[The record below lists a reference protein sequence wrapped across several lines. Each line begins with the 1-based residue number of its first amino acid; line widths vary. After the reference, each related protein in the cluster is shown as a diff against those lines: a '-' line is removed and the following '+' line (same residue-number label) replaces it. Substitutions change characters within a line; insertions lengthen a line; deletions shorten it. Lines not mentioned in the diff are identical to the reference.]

1 MLLSKFGE
9 ICRTISGL
17 FSRPGSS
24 TGSVLP
30 SSSGASSASSTSSE
44 SLPKQDDR
52 QRTGTAGLS
61 LIKHYEGCRL
71 EAYQDIVG
79 IWTIGYGDTENVQPG
94 LVITQAEAEERLRNR
109 LARDFEPSV
118 RQRLTRLATQYQF
131 DAMVSLAY
139 NIGAIAFANS
149 TLVRL
154 FNAGDIQLAADQ
166 FPRWDKA
173 GGKSVKGLRRR
184 RAAERALYLGE
195 PVDKAISIGDK
206 TP

>member
-1 MLLSKFGE
+1 M
-9 ICRTISGL
+9 
-17 FSRPGSS
+17 
-24 TGSVLP
+24 
-30 SSSGASSASSTSSE
+30 
-44 SLPKQDDR
+44 
-52 QRTGTAGLS
+52 
-61 LIKHYEGCRL
+61 KHYEGCRL
-71 EAYQDIVG
+71 EAYRDIVG

-94 LVITQAEAEERLRNR
+94 MAITQEEAEKRLRNR

-118 RQRLTRLATQYQF
+118 RQCLTRVATQYQF

-154 FNAGDIQLAADQ
+154 FNAGDVQLAADQ

-195 PVDKAISIGDK
+195 TADKAISIGDK

>member
-1 MLLSKFGE
+1 MSQ
-9 ICRTISGL
+9 SGL
-17 FSRPGSS
+17 KI
-24 TGSVLP
+24 L
-30 SSSGASSASSTSSE
+30 
-44 SLPKQDDR
+44 
-52 QRTGTAGLS
+52 
-61 LIKHYEGCRL
+61 KHYEGCRL

-94 LVITQAEAEERLRNR
+94 MVITQAEAEERLRKR

-118 RQRLTRLATQYQF
+118 RQCLTRLAMQYQF
-131 DAMVSLAY
+131 DAMVCLAY
-139 NIGAIAFANS
+139 NIGAVAFANS

>member
-1 MLLSKFGE
+1 MSQ
-9 ICRTISGL
+9 SGL
-17 FSRPGSS
+17 KI
-24 TGSVLP
+24 L
-30 SSSGASSASSTSSE
+30 
-44 SLPKQDDR
+44 
-52 QRTGTAGLS
+52 
-61 LIKHYEGCRL
+61 KHYEGCRL

-79 IWTIGYGDTENVQPG
+79 IWTIGYGDTENVHPG

-118 RQRLTRLATQYQF
+118 LQCLTHIATQYQF
-131 DAMVSLAY
+131 DAMVCLAY
-139 NIGAIAFANS
+139 NIGAVAFANS

-195 PVDKAISIGDK
+195 TADKAISIGDK

>member
-9 ICRTISGL
+9 ICRTISAL
-17 FSRPGSS
+17 FSRRGSS
-24 TGSVLP
+24 TDSALP

-44 SLPKQDDR
+44 SSPRQDDR
-52 QRTGTAGLS
+52 QRTGAAGLS

-79 IWTIGYGDTENVQPG
+79 IWTIGYGDTENVQDG
-94 LVITQAEAEERLRNR
+94 LIITQAEAEERLRNR

-118 RQRLTRLATQYQF
+118 RQCLTRVATQYQF

>member
-1 MLLSKFGE
+1 MSQN
-9 ICRTISGL
+9 GL
-17 FSRPGSS
+17 KI
-24 TGSVLP
+24 L
-30 SSSGASSASSTSSE
+30 
-44 SLPKQDDR
+44 
-52 QRTGTAGLS
+52 
-61 LIKHYEGCRL
+61 KHYEGCRL

-79 IWTIGYGDTENVQPG
+79 VWTIGYGDTENVQPG
-94 LVITQAEAEERLRNR
+94 LLITQADAEERLRKR

-118 RQRLTRLATQYQF
+118 RQCLTRVATQYQF
-131 DAMVSLAY
+131 DAMVCLAY
-139 NIGAIAFANS
+139 NIGAVAFANS

-173 GGKSVKGLRRR
+173 GGESVKGLRRR

-206 TP
+206 TT

>member
-1 MLLSKFGE
+1 MSQ
-9 ICRTISGL
+9 SGL
-17 FSRPGSS
+17 KI
-24 TGSVLP
+24 L
-30 SSSGASSASSTSSE
+30 
-44 SLPKQDDR
+44 
-52 QRTGTAGLS
+52 
-61 LIKHYEGCRL
+61 KHYEGCRL

-79 IWTIGYGDTENVQPG
+79 TWTIGYGDTENVQPG
-94 LVITQAEAEERLRNR
+94 LVITQAEAEERLRRR
-109 LARDFEPSV
+109 LARDFELSV
-118 RQRLTRLATQYQF
+118 RQCLTRVATQYQF
-131 DAMVSLAY
+131 DAMVCLTY
-139 NIGAIAFANS
+139 NIGAVAFANS

-195 PVDKAISIGDK
+195 TADKSISIGDK

>member
-1 MLLSKFGE
+1 MQQFNFGAFFRS
-9 ICRTISGL
+9 IFANRFRRDTSSG
-17 FSRPGSS
+17 SES
-24 TGSVLP
+24 P
-30 SSSGASSASSTSSE
+30 SSPLESSPDSSTSPS
-44 SLPKQDDR
+44 SVSQ
-52 QRTGTAGLS
+52 GGLKI
-61 LIKHYEGCRL
+61 LKHYEGCRL

-94 LVITQAEAEERLRNR
+94 MVITQAEAEERLRKR
-109 LARDFEPSV
+109 LGKDFEPSV
-118 RQRLTRLATQYQF
+118 RQSLTRVATQYQF

-154 FNAGDIQLAADQ
+154 FNAGDSQLAADQ